1 MRTCKIHSLGKEN
14 ITDLDQFGIFDIDKT
29 INEFIKIEQSDIEV
43 TNKLIKKYL
52 KSCPV
57 SIDELAN
64 YLHENY
70 NLMRDIPTESEQIKQ
85 ICSKYS
91 VNNQKCNA
99 DVVFIDELEDAINGR
114 R

>member
-14 ITDLDQFGIFDIDKT
+14 ITDLDQFGDFDIDKT
-29 INEFIKIEQSDIEV
+29 INEFMKFEQSYDETV
-43 TNKLIKKYL
+43 NKLIKEYL

-91 VNNQKCNA
+91 FNSQKCNA